1 MLKASRELAFA
12 LGEAGANLASKFES
26 EAATARRV
34 CSTDKCFYGF
44 LFILSLSVFKKVF
57 VIVNWFFSVFLSF
70 RTYPIGID
78 GATECFYCE
87 LACKEKHTGAASETH
102 SRPERKCFYGFR
114 YRFRFR

>member
-12 LGEAGANLASKFES
+12 VGEAGANLASKFES

-57 VIVNWFFSVFLSF
+57 VIVNWFFRFVFRSGHI
-70 RTYPIGID
+70 P
-78 GATECFYCE
+78 
-87 LACKEKHTGAASETH
+87 
-102 SRPERKCFYGFR
+102 
-114 YRFRFR
+114 